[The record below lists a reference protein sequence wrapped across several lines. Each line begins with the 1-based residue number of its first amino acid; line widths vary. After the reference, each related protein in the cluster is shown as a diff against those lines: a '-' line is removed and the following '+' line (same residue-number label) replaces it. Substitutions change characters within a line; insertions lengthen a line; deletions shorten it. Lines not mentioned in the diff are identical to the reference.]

1 MSLWDMSMLDII
13 SLAKSYL
20 YRMKI
25 EYDLNI
31 RDTIVWDLIVLG
43 IGLGDKCVLDVSVWD
58 MNALEI
64 SMWEISESIIW
75 YYNACNI
82 IDDIWVC

>member
-1 MSLWDMSMLDII
+1 
-13 SLAKSYL
+13 
-20 YRMKI
+20 MKI

-58 MNALEI
+58 IFGWDFLQ
-64 SMWEISESIIW
+64 
-75 YYNACNI
+75 NI
-82 IDDIWVC
+82 GVSDITRYEQLVYEFSHLY